1 MIKYLHSGEIDR
13 SKWDHCIRTSKQN
26 LIYSF
31 SWYLDL
37 VSPGWE
43 GLVLDDYKA
52 VMPLTLKTRF
62 GIKYMYQPL
71 YAQQLGI
78 YSRIYPDN
86 QMTINFLNTL
96 PDEIRYVDY
105 NLNSFH
111 NLKGSKINYSM
122 RANYELKLN
131 TPYENM
137 EGDFSSNTRRNIRKS
152 LLNSELVTNVS
163 PSELVRLK
171 RQNQVIKM
179 KKEFYEWLNIYLHK
193 LIQAGKGRIIGVMAG
208 NKLVAASFIALSM
221 NRLYYLVSASNEHG
235 KRTRAM
241 FAIVDHV
248 IGKYADTGL
257 ILDFEGSSIKG
268 VARFFAG
275 FGAEKKDYY
284 NIRIN
289 KLPFPLNIL
298 KK

>member
-26 LIYSF
+26 LIYGF

-37 VSPGWE
+37 VSPRWE
-43 GLVLDDYKA
+43 GLVLNDYKA
-52 VMPLTLKTRF
+52 IMPLTVKTRF

-86 QMTINFLNTL
+86 QLTIDFLKTI
-96 PDEIRYVDY
+96 PEEIRYVDY
-105 NLNSFH
+105 NLNSYH
-111 NLKGSKINYSM
+111 SMKGLKIKYST
-122 RANYELKLN
+122 RSNYELKLN
-131 TPYENM
+131 TPYEVLESN
-137 EGDFSSNTRRNIRKS
+137 FSSNTRRNIRKS
-152 LLNSELVTNVS
+152 LLNSELVNDVS

-171 RQNQVIKM
+171 RQTQVIKM
-179 KKEFYEWLNIYLHK
+179 KNEFYEWLNIYLHK
-193 LIQAGKGRIIGVMAG
+193 LIQGGKGRIIGVMAG
-208 NKLVAASFIALSM
+208 EKLVAASFIVLSA
-221 NRLYYLVSASNEHG
+221 NKLYYLVSASNEQG
-235 KRTRAM
+235 KKTSAM
-241 FAIVDHV
+241 FAIVDYI

-275 FGAEKKDYY
+275 FGAGKKEYY
-284 NIRIN
+284 NIRLN
-289 KLPFPLNIL
+289 RLPFPLCIF

>member
-13 SKWDHCIRTSKQN
+13 AKWDHCIQTSRQN
-26 LIYSF
+26 LLYGF

-52 VMPLTLKTRF
+52 VMPLTLKNKL

-71 YAQQLGI
+71 YAQQLGV
-78 YSRIYPDN
+78 YSRIYPDM
-86 QMTINFLNTL
+86 QLTMDFLTAL
-96 PDEIRYVDY
+96 PEDIRYVDY

-111 NLKGSKINYSM
+111 SMKGMKIRYS
-122 RANYELKLN
+122 RRTNYELKLN
-131 TPYENM
+131 TPYEDL
-137 EGDFSSNTRRNIRKS
+137 ESKFSSNTQRNIRKS
-152 LLNSELVTNVS
+152 LMNSELVNNVS

-171 RQNQVIKM
+171 RQTQVIKM
-179 KKEFYEWLNIYLHK
+179 KSEFYEWLNIYLHK
-193 LIQAGKGRIIGVMAG
+193 MIQAGKGKIIGVMAG
-208 NKLVAASFIALSM
+208 KKLVAASFIALST
-221 NRLYYLVSASNEHG
+221 NRLYYLVSASSEHG

-257 ILDFEGSSIKG
+257 ILDFEGSNIKG

-289 KLPFPLNIL
+289 RLPFPLNIF